1 MPRLNGI
8 IETAIHVRD
17 LSASA
22 GFYQQVLGLE
32 LMGRTDRLCALSV
45 AGRHLLLLFLEGG
58 TSEPL
63 EIPGGILPP
72 HGGSGPLHFA
82 FAIDRNDLASW
93 EQRLR
98 EKGVAVESRVKMGN
112 SAERAST
119 SATPTATWSNWLLPA
134 PGRFIDMGEVAWG
147 RRLAAGL
154 RGSPWTRLAAAF
166 RTPC

>member
-1 MPRLNGI
+1 MPHLNGI

-32 LMGRTDRLCALSV
+32 LMERTDRLCALSV

-98 EKGVAVESRVKMGN
+98 EKGVAVESRVQWELGG
-112 SAERAST
+112 T
-119 SATPTATWSNWLLPA
+119 SLYFRDPDGHLVELATPGTWP
-134 PGRFIDMGEVAWG
+134 IY
-147 RRLAAGL
+147 
-154 RGSPWTRLAAAF
+154 
-166 RTPC
+166 

>member
-22 GFYQQVLGLE
+22 CFYQEVLGLE
-32 LMGRTDRLCALSV
+32 LIERTDRLCALSV

-82 FAIDRNDLASW
+82 FAIDRNELASW

-98 EKGVAVESRVKMGN
+98 EKGVAVKSRVKWEPGG
-112 SAERAST
+112 T
-119 SATPTATWSNWLLPA
+119 SLYFRDPDGHLVELATPGTWP
-134 PGRFIDMGEVAWG
+134 IY
-147 RRLAAGL
+147 
-154 RGSPWTRLAAAF
+154 
-166 RTPC
+166 

>member
-22 GFYQQVLGLE
+22 CFYQEVLGLE
-32 LMGRTDRLCALSV
+32 LIERTDRLCALSV

-82 FAIDRNDLASW
+82 FAIDRNELASW

-98 EKGVAVESRVKMGN
+98 EKGVAVESRVKWEPGG
-112 SAERAST
+112 T
-119 SATPTATWSNWLLPA
+119 SLYFRDPDGHLVELATPGTWP
-134 PGRFIDMGEVAWG
+134 IY
-147 RRLAAGL
+147 
-154 RGSPWTRLAAAF
+154 
-166 RTPC
+166 

>member
-1 MPRLNGI
+1 MHMPHLNGI

-22 GFYQQVLGLE
+22 RFYQQVLGLE
-32 LMGRTDRLCALSV
+32 LMERTDRFCALSV

-98 EKGVAVESRVKMGN
+98 DKSVAVESRVKWELGG
-112 SAERAST
+112 T
-119 SATPTATWSNWLLPA
+119 SLYFRDPDGHLVELATPGTWP
-134 PGRFIDMGEVAWG
+134 IY
-147 RRLAAGL
+147 
-154 RGSPWTRLAAAF
+154 
-166 RTPC
+166 

>member
-1 MPRLNGI
+1 MPHLNGI

-32 LMGRTDRLCALSV
+32 LMERTDRLCALSV

-98 EKGVAVESRVKMGN
+98 EKGVAVESRVKWELGG
-112 SAERAST
+112 T
-119 SATPTATWSNWLLPA
+119 SLYFRDPDGHLVELATPGTWP
-134 PGRFIDMGEVAWG
+134 IY
-147 RRLAAGL
+147 
-154 RGSPWTRLAAAF
+154 
-166 RTPC
+166 

>member
-32 LMGRTDRLCALSV
+32 LIERGERLCAMSV

-58 TSEPL
+58 STEPV
-63 EIPGGILPP
+63 ETAGGTIPP
-72 HGGSGPLHFA
+72 HDGSGALHFA
-82 FAIDRNDLASW
+82 FAIDRSELAPW

-98 EKGVAVESRVKMGN
+98 DIGVPVESRVDWELGG
-112 SAERAST
+112 T
-119 SATPTATWSNWLLPA
+119 SLYFRDPDGHLVELATPGTWP
-134 PGRFIDMGEVAWG
+134 IY
-147 RRLAAGL
+147 
-154 RGSPWTRLAAAF
+154 
-166 RTPC
+166 

>member
-22 GFYQQVLGLE
+22 CFYQEVLGLDLIE
-32 LMGRTDRLCALSV
+32 HSERLCALSV

-63 EIPGGILPP
+63 EIPGGIIPP

-82 FAIDRNDLASW
+82 FAIDRTELASW
-93 EQRLR
+93 EHRLR
-98 EKGVAVESRVKMGN
+98 EKGVAVESRVDWELGG
-112 SAERAST
+112 T
-119 SATPTATWSNWLLPA
+119 SLYFRDPDGHSVELATPGAWS
-134 PGRFIDMGEVAWG
+134 VY
-147 RRLAAGL
+147 
-154 RGSPWTRLAAAF
+154 
-166 RTPC
+166 